1 MSLDTNTSNSYTV
14 CLVCGKKLYLGKDD
28 MQMRKYMGSV
38 ICSDEKCLEEIADRY
53 RKVQRLIVGIGRRTL
68 V

>member
-1 MSLDTNTSNSYTV
+1 MSNQNSYTV
-14 CLVCGKKLYLGKDD
+14 CLVCGKKLPLGKGEF
-28 MQMRKYMGSV
+28 RKYMGSV

-53 RKVQRLIVGIGRRTL
+53 RKAQRLIVGIGGRTL

>member
-1 MSLDTNTSNSYTV
+1 MSENSYTSYTL

-28 MQMRKYMGSV
+28 MRMRKYMGSV
-38 ICSDEKCLEEIADRY
+38 ICSNEKCLEKIEDMY
-53 RKVQRLIVGIGRRTL
+53 RKCPRVLGIGRRKS